1 MCFQV
6 ILLQL
11 PIFHP
16 NGVKFNKTNCCVWH
30 FGHSSP
36 MQHYKAWGRRLD
48 LTLHE
53 KHWGL
58 GVCPEEGSEATGSL
72 ENKLY
77 EDWLRE
83 LGLFSLEKR
92 RLKRDLLA
100 LYNSLKGDC
109 GEVGIGLFSH
119 LTSNRTEQ
127 NELKLCQGKF
137 RLNIKKN
144 FSERVI
150 RHWNRLP
157 GR

>member
-1 MCFQV
+1 
-6 ILLQL
+6 
-11 PIFHP
+11 
-16 NGVKFNKTNCCVWH
+16 
-30 FGHSSP
+30 
-36 MQHYKAWGRRLD
+36 
-48 LTLHE
+48 
-53 KHWGL
+53 
-58 GVCPEEGSEATGSL
+58 
-72 ENKLY
+72 
-77 EDWLRE
+77 
-83 LGLFSLEKR
+83 LFSLENR
-92 RLKRDLLA
+92 RLKGDLLA

>member
-1 MCFQV
+1 M
-6 ILLQL
+6 
-11 PIFHP
+11 
-16 NGVKFNKTNCCVWH
+16 
-30 FGHSSP
+30 
-36 MQHYKAWGRRLD
+36 
-48 LTLHE
+48 
-53 KHWGL
+53 
-58 GVCPEEGSEATGSL
+58 
-72 ENKLY
+72 
-77 EDWLRE
+77 
-83 LGLFSLEKR
+83 FSLEKR

-144 FSERVI
+144 FSEGVI